1 MKKLN
6 FRKMLGLA
14 IIFPF
19 LWITSCNKKEK
30 ADHAVPGGPAAVKI
44 NFMGDAYDED
54 TPDTK
59 ASARSMKAEKTTVMI
74 DPSNYISIEAV
85 PTIDPKARAATRA
98 RFTGTLRVVAYDN
111 LDGRKY
117 KAHQDYTIVNGVP
130 FVGDNLLLD
139 GGVSYTMVAYANEGS
154 TLPILSTNTTFD
166 ATNLLY
172 DYNSGKDLMYFVNEN
187 FVPEGGADKINT
199 LNILLKHKVAL
210 ITANLNTK
218 GELIKSVKDIIIS
231 PNDRYGQFF
240 FKSGSF
246 AWTSEP
252 VGKIKDLSY
261 SNAAGSSNASIPIF
275 VNGEATGATGTFA
288 ATVNIDG
295 TEKAIVTEPFFTIS
309 RGKKK
314 NLNINFNMTADGC
327 GAFFGPNKTDWR
339 EVACYN
345 LFAVENK
352 SPFVPHVDL
361 QGAKFK
367 WGHAKSIGEKSGQQN
382 QNDNSNAAMHQPPGA
397 ATLGSW
403 HDKKGTADPCP
414 DTYQVM
420 TSTDADNL
428 LKYNVLTK
436 VGTWGNTLMT
446 AGYMFGDKLML
457 PAAGEREF
465 AKGSPMDLGN
475 IRERG
480 VKLHYWL
487 SSYYYDQSS
496 QYAYKFSIDGNGTKW
511 LGITR
516 FDLKSTPIRCIKMR

>member
-30 ADHAVPGGPAAVKI
+30 DDHSVPGGPAAVKI

-59 ASARSMKAEKTTVMI
+59 ASARSTKAEKTTVMI

-85 PTIDPKARAATRA
+85 PTIAPKARAARA
-98 RFTGTLRVVAYDN
+98 LFTGVLRVVAYDN
-111 LDGRKY
+111 SDGGKY
-117 KAHQDYTIVNGVP
+117 KAHQDYKIVNGIP
-130 FVGDNLLLD
+130 FEGENLQLD

-154 TLPILSTNTTFD
+154 TLPALTTNTTFD

-172 DYNSGKDLMYFVNEN
+172 DYSKGKDLMYFINDA
-187 FVPEGGADKINT
+187 FVPEGGADKINI

-231 PNDRYGQFF
+231 PNDQYGQFF

-246 AWTSEP
+246 AWTSTS
-252 VGKIKDLSY
+252 VGQIPGLSY
-261 SNAAGSSNASIPIF
+261 SHAVGSPNVSIPIF
-275 VNGEATGATGTFA
+275 VNGEATGPSGTFA
-288 ATVNIDG
+288 ATVDIDG
-295 TEKAIVTEPFFTIS
+295 TEKKIATEPFFTIT

-327 GAFFGPNKTDWR
+327 GAYFGPNKTVWR

-345 LFAVENK
+345 MFAVENG

-367 WGHAKSIGEKSGQQN
+367 WGNSKSIGWFSGMEN
-382 QNDNSNAAMHQPPGA
+382 KNDNTNAAIHQTSGETKWAAWDDKRGA
-397 ATLGSW
+397 N
-403 HDKKGTADPCP
+403 DPCP
-414 DTYQVM
+414 TDYQVM
-420 TSTDADNL
+420 TAVDFDNL
-428 LKYNVLTK
+428 VKYNPPSK
-436 VGTWGNTLMT
+436 KGAWGNLNMD
-446 AGYMFGDKLML
+446 AGHMFGDKLML
-457 PAAGEREF
+457 PAAGFRSF
-465 AKGSPMDLGN
+465 AKGSQMDVGN
-475 IRERG
+475 IKERG
-480 VKLHYWL
+480 VQLWYWL
-487 SSYYYDQSS
+487 GSYL
-496 QYAYKFSIDGNGTKW
+496 YAGTSHYGYLASVNENGLKW
-511 LGITR
+511 QGPTRTDIT
-516 FDLKSTPIRCIKMR
+516 SAPIRCIKMK